1 MPNRDRH
8 HNIVIAALTADGWT
22 VTHDPLYLGYG
33 RRDLWADLGAEK
45 QPIAAEKEGEKIAVE
60 IKGFLSQS
68 PVDDLQD
75 AVGQYNMYRDVLT
88 AQQSDRVL
96 YLAVPK
102 TAWEGIFS
110 EELGQLM
117 IERQQLRV
125 IVFDE
130 KTERIIKWIS

>member
-1 MPNRDRH
+1 MPAKDLH
-8 HNIVIAALTADGWT
+8 HNIVIEALKADGWT
-22 VTHDPLYLGYG
+22 ITHDPLYLGYG

-45 QPIAAEKEGEKIAVE
+45 QPIAAEKQGEQIAVE

-75 AVGQYNMYRDVLT
+75 ALGQYNMYREVL
-88 AQQSDRVL
+88 AEQEPDRVL
-96 YLAVPK
+96 YLAIPK
-102 TAWEGIFS
+102 AAWEGIFS

-117 IERQQLRV
+117 IERQHLRL
-125 IVFDE
+125 IVFDV